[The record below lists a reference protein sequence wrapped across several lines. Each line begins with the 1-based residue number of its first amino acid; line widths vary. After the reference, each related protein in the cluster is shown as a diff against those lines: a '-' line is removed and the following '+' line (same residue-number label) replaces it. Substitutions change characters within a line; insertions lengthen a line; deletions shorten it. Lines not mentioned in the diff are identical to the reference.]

1 MDVYG
6 SFVTSLCFSEQGGFH
21 DLILLAQPL
30 AMWEPC
36 SIESPKIQSRP
47 GLAGSLRSLRWWFH
61 DASGSGFQSVQCC
74 KSFSNRTSDPT
85 EIYLWNPLEDVAVVF
100 LGGRKFV
107 LQDSDAFINGMKSR
121 LVVMLNSE
129 DAATT
134 FRQVEHNIT
143 EQIQTKG
150 VGNDVQFIQLTCGV
164 SQYFI
169 VFQSPG
175 SIP

>member
-1 MDVYG
+1 M
-6 SFVTSLCFSEQGGFH
+6 
-21 DLILLAQPL
+21 
-30 AMWEPC
+30 
-36 SIESPKIQSRP
+36 
-47 GLAGSLRSLRWWFH
+47 
-61 DASGSGFQSVQCC
+61 
-74 KSFSNRTSDPT
+74 
-85 EIYLWNPLEDVAVVF
+85 VF